1 MKLSKPTA
9 DIFVPDGKELAAALA
24 RTTHLGIGAHQDDL
38 EFMAIHGI
46 LACFGR
52 SAKSFTGV
60 TCTDGA
66 GSPRA
71 GVYADYTDAEMRAV
85 RRTEQRTA
93 AMVGRYGAMLQLDF
107 SSKEV
112 KARDNAAVV
121 RDLHAILQ
129 AARPETVYT
138 HCPADKHDTHVAV
151 VRATIAAIRLLPAA
165 ERPARVYGCEIWR
178 DLDWLPDNRK
188 VVLDVSDRAN
198 IAAALS
204 GVFDS
209 QITGGKRYDDAV
221 MGRRRA
227 NATFFESHAVDKA
240 TLLTFA
246 MDLTPLAAD
255 ESLSM
260 SDYVARLID
269 ELKADVINR
278 IG

>member
-1 MKLSKPTA
+1 
-9 DIFVPDGKELAAALA
+9 
-24 RTTHLGIGAHQDDL
+24 
-38 EFMAIHGI
+38 
-46 LACFGR
+46 
-52 SAKSFTGV
+52 
-60 TCTDGA
+60 
-66 GSPRA
+66 
-71 GVYADYTDAEMRAV
+71 
-85 RRTEQRTA
+85 
-93 AMVGRYGAMLQLDF
+93 
-107 SSKEV
+107 
-112 KARDNAAVV
+112 
-121 RDLHAILQ
+121 
-129 AARPETVYT
+129 
-138 HCPADKHDTHVAV
+138 
-151 VRATIAAIRLLPAA
+151 
-165 ERPARVYGCEIWR
+165 
-178 DLDWLPDNRK
+178 